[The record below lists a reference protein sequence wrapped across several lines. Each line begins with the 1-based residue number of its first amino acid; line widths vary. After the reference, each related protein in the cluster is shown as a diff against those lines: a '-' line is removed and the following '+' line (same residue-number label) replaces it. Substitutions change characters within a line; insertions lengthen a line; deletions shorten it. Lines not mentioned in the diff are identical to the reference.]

1 MSKFSKLGRRGAAA
15 VAVAAAA
22 VIGATS
28 MGAGHAEAQKLADGY
43 KKVDGFNGDSVQIWR
58 KGESGGPVG
67 TVANNPLSRGISISG
82 VYSAQGSDGVGGT
95 LQLGYIVG
103 CQIDIS
109 GISLDLGTSLSF
121 TSGGS
126 LSGSGSISLPIK
138 PGQVTFVSNVTS
150 ADLNDKGKAAL
161 QVSNYQITLPQCGG
175 YAAAR
180 SVVQVLAAK
189 GYDPKG
195 GTLNADG
202 AVIQSTLY
210 GQPFNVS

>member
-28 MGAGHAEAQKLADGY
+28 MGAGHAEAQKLAPGY
-43 KKVDGFNGDSVQIWR
+43 KKVEGFNGDSVQIWR

-82 VYSAQGSDGVGGT
+82 VYTAQGSDGVGGT

-103 CQIDIS
+103 CQVDIS
-109 GISLDLGTSLSF
+109 GISIGLKTGFDFST
-121 TSGGS
+121 TS
-126 LSGSGSISLPIK
+126 LSGSGTLSLPIK
-138 PGQVTFVSNVTS
+138 PGQATFVSNVYS
-150 ADLNDKGKAAL
+150 ADLNDKGLAAL
-161 QVSNYQITLPQCGG
+161 QVSNYQIELPHCGG

-202 AVIQSTLY
+202 AVLQSTLY

>member
-43 KKVDGFNGDSVQIWR
+43 KKVSGFNGEQVEIWR

-67 TVANNPLSRGISISG
+67 TVANNPLSRGVSLSG
-82 VYSAQGSDGVGGT
+82 TYTAKGSSGVGGT
-95 LQLGYIVG
+95 LHLGYIIG
-103 CQIDIS
+103 CQVDIS
-109 GISLDLGTSLSF
+109 GISLSLGSAFDLT
-121 TSGGS
+121 TAA
-126 LSGSGSISLPIK
+126 LSGSFSVSLPIK
-138 PGQVTFVSNVTS
+138 PGQVAFVSDVYDT
-150 ADLNDKGKAAL
+150 DLSDKGVAAL
-161 QVSNYQITLPQCGG
+161 QVSNYQVELPHCGG

-189 GYDPKG
+189 GYDAKD

-202 AVIQSTLY
+202 TVMQSTLY

>member
-43 KKVDGFNGDSVQIWR
+43 KKVDGFSGDSVQIWR
-58 KGESGGPVG
+58 KNESGGPVG
-67 TVANNPLSRGISISG
+67 TVANNPLSRGVSLSG
-82 VYSAQGSDGVGGT
+82 TYTAKGSDGVGGT
-95 LQLGYIVG
+95 LQLGYIIG
-103 CQIDIS
+103 CQVDIS
-109 GISLDLGTSLSF
+109 GISLSLSSAIDL
-121 TSGGS
+121 TASA
-126 LSGSGSISLPIK
+126 LSGSASLSLPIK
-138 PGQVTFVSNVTS
+138 PGQVAFVSNVYS
-150 ADLNDKGKAAL
+150 ADLSDKGVAAL
-161 QVSNYQITLPQCGG
+161 QVSNYQVELPHCGG

-202 AVIQSTLY
+202 AVIQSSLY

>member
-43 KKVDGFNGDSVQIWR
+43 KKVTGFNGEQVEMWR

-67 TVANNPLSRGISISG
+67 TVANNPLSRGVSLSG
-82 VYSAQGSDGVGGT
+82 TYTAKGSSGVGGT
-95 LQLGYIVG
+95 LHLGYIIG
-103 CQIDIS
+103 CQVDIS
-109 GISLDLGTSLSF
+109 GISLGLKSGFDLT
-121 TSGGS
+121 TAA
-126 LSGSGSISLPIK
+126 LSGSFSLTLPIK
-138 PGQVTFVSNVTS
+138 PGQVAFVSDVYDT
-150 ADLNDKGKAAL
+150 DLSDKGVAAL
-161 QVSNYQITLPQCGG
+161 QVSNYQVELPHCGG

-189 GYDPKG
+189 GYDPKD

-202 AVIQSTLY
+202 TVMQSTLY

>member
-43 KKVDGFNGDSVQIWR
+43 KKVTGFNGEQVEMWR
-58 KGESGGPVG
+58 KNESGGPVG
-67 TVANNPLSRGISISG
+67 TVANNPLSRGVSLSG
-82 VYSAQGSDGVGGT
+82 TYTAKGSSGVGGT
-95 LQLGYIVG
+95 LHLGYIIG
-103 CQIDIS
+103 CQVDIS
-109 GISLDLGTSLSF
+109 GISLGLSTGFDLT
-121 TSGGS
+121 TAA
-126 LSGSGSISLPIK
+126 LSGAFSLSLPIK
-138 PGQVTFVSNVTS
+138 PGQVAFVSDVYDT
-150 ADLNDKGKAAL
+150 DLSDKGVAAL
-161 QVSNYQITLPQCGG
+161 QVSNYQVELPRCGG

-189 GYDPKG
+189 GYDAKD

-202 AVIQSTLY
+202 TVMQSTLY